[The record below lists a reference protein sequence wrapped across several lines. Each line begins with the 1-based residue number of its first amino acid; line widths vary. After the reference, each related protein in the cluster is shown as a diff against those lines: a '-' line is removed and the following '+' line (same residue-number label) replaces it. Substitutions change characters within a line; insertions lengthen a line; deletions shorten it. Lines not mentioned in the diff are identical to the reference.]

1 MSRPSRRGCPIRQ
14 AKRGA
19 EPPATRKMAAG
30 CAITAVAYA
39 LLSFASVDVS
49 PDAPVALPI
58 PLAVVGIL
66 TVGELF
72 VSPVG
77 LSLIGAASKGSATV
91 RRDMRRDRMASAC
104 AISAISQALGF
115 WFVAG
120 GFGGALAGQLGTL
133 YATWAKHRCAA
144 SSAGHDR
151 V

>member
-1 MSRPSRRGCPIRQ
+1 M
-14 AKRGA
+14 
-19 EPPATRKMAAG
+19 ATG
-30 CAITAVAYA
+30 CAITAVLRHRPNSGIRSTAHSPPASQLAYA

-49 PDAPVALPI
+49 PEAPVALPI